1 MRNHSDLQSSHFL
14 LAGALLLGVAL
25 IFIGGRPL
33 DAQSPSPNALTVK
46 LLDPID
52 SAQASAGQRFHAAVA
67 KDTAVAGVFL
77 AKGAAATITLAP
89 GTGGYRWTLNL
100 IEITVD
106 GKVAG
111 VLGQN
116 PKVVPSSAGDFLNM
130 SKKAIATRDRIAVAA
145 GENIR
150 FVLGPAPPSPSSAPS
165 AAAPA
170 APAAPGPIAR
180 GPAASRRVA
189 GPAGPPNDIL
199 ETRILLTGLEA
210 HSPVS
215 NANATVES
223 GEPPIGMDPG
233 NDKSIWWQY
242 TPPEN
247 GKVTIDFAGT
257 EIDLNGIAVFGG
269 GTTFKDMVPSV
280 ATVRLFHTRWAKSVS
295 NSRVRKA
302 TPISSARPP
311 VRRESFRSTFI

>member
-116 PKVVPSSAGDFLNM
+116 PKVVPSSAGDFSICPRRL
-130 SKKAIATRDRIAVAA
+130 SPRETASRSLPAKTSVSSLAPLPLRPHLRRRLRPRGTCGARTYCTRT
-145 GENIR
+145 
-150 FVLGPAPPSPSSAPS
+150 
-165 AAAPA
+165 
-170 APAAPGPIAR
+170 
-180 GPAASRRVA
+180 RRVA
-189 GPAGPPNDIL
+189 EGS
-199 ETRILLTGLEA
+199 R
-210 HSPVS
+210 
-215 NANATVES
+215 S
-223 GEPPIGMDPG
+223 GRSAERHPG
-233 NDKSIWWQY
+233 NPYPSHRF
-242 TPPEN
+242 
-247 GKVTIDFAGT
+247 GGAFAGQ
-257 EIDLNGIAVFGG
+257 
-269 GTTFKDMVPSV
+269 
-280 ATVRLFHTRWAKSVS
+280 
-295 NSRVRKA
+295 
-302 TPISSARPP
+302 
-311 VRRESFRSTFI
+311 